1 MSTNK
6 QPKTNKQSTSTTQL
20 VMASTS
26 THSTEIAT
34 AFPTTAPSTLDAC
47 PDEIL
52 INIAEFTGA
61 HSCYLGYGAVNKRI
75 NQLFNTYSTKLS
87 KSSPY
92 GGYAPFQ
99 EIVKECEKKLMR

>member
-34 AFPTTAPSTLDAC
+34 ALPTTAPSTLDAC

-52 INIAEFTGA
+52 LHIGMYVGA
-61 HSCYLGYGAVNKRI
+61 HSCYLGYG
-75 NQLFNTYSTKLS
+75 
-87 KSSPY
+87 
-92 GGYAPFQ
+92 
-99 EIVKECEKKLMR
+99 